1 MVDAVRLWAP
11 CVLGL
16 DLSLTGTGIARIG
29 AESVE
34 LLTTVRPGKRQG
46 HERIEFILDAIGE
59 AQRMAGIDLVVIE
72 GPSYGSQGGQRG
84 HHERAGLW
92 WLVAQ
97 SLYGIRRSYA
107 VVSPKGRA
115 KYATGSGNAGKKAVL
130 AAVRERY
137 GHLVTAGIRND
148 NEADALTLAAM
159 GVDHLGGHLGD
170 VPAVNREALRKAA
183 WPATPADD

>member
-1 MVDAVRLWAP
+1 MIPWAP
-11 CVLGL
+11 RVLGL

-29 AESVE
+29 GDGVE
-34 LLTTVRPGKRQG
+34 LLTTVRPGARRG
-46 HERIEFILDAIGE
+46 HERIAYILDAIHE
-59 AQRMAGIDLVVIE
+59 AQEHALLDLVVIE
-72 GPSYGSQGGQRG
+72 GPSYGNQGSGERQQG

-97 SLYGIRRSYA
+97 SLYDFRYAYA
-107 VVSPKGRA
+107 VVSPAARA
-115 KYATGSGNAGKKAVL
+115 KYATGNGRAGKAEVK

-159 GVDHLGGHLGD
+159 GVDHLGGRLVD
-170 VPAVNREALRKAA
+170 VPAINRQALLRAA